1 MFFSVTSVPI
11 VGAVKAP
18 TAKSRAPRARR
29 APAPP
34 AALPGG
40 PNGPRGGFG
49 GGFGG
54 GSGGGSGGSGG
65 DSGDSSNSNSPRRPG
80 AGVAVTVAALALTH
94 APAALAGKK
103 TAEPTPSKT
112 LIAGMDPADFALLFS
127 KELGISGAVGVGVGI
142 VAKLA
147 AKTAFMVL
155 ASVVALLRWLELND
169 LVDVKWG
176 NVNRLVGKTTML
188 ADLNND
194 GKLDAKDLEIA
205 KAKAVG
211 FFGNALPSAGG
222 LTAGIML
229 GLKL

>member
-11 VGAVKAP
+11 VGAVRAP
-18 TAKSRAPRARR
+18 TAKSRATRSRR

-65 DSGDSSNSNSPRRPG
+65 DSGDNSNSNSPRRPS
-80 AGVAVTVAALALTH
+80 AGVAVAVAALALTH

-103 TAEPTPSKT
+103 AAEPTPSKMF
-112 LIAGMDPADFALLFS
+112 IAGMDPADFALLFS
-127 KELGISGAVGVGVGI
+127 KEFGISGAVGVGVGI

-155 ASVVALLRWLELND
+155 ASVMALLRWLELND
-169 LVDVKWG
+169 LVDVKWA

-222 LTAGIML
+222 LSAGIML

>member
-54 GSGGGSGGSGG
+54 GSGGSGG
-65 DSGDSSNSNSPRRPG
+65 DSGDSSNPNSPRRPG

-103 TAEPTPSKT
+103 NAEPTPSKT

-127 KELGISGAVGVGVGI
+127 KELGISGAVGVGIGI